1 MDAQHPDGHWL
12 MIDDRVIASA
22 LVASTRSERRRG
34 LLGRTSFSGALVLP
48 RTGSVHTVGMRM
60 PIDVL
65 FCDRSAAVIAIDTL
79 EPWRITRPRWGV
91 SMAIEAEAGQFD
103 RWGIVVGDRITL
115 A

>member
-1 MDAQHPDGHWL
+1 MGGQHPDGHWL

-22 LVASTRSERRRG
+22 FIASTWSERRQG
-34 LLGRTSFSGALVLP
+34 LLGRTSFAGALVLP

-65 FCDRSAAVIAIDTL
+65 FCDRSGAVIAIDTL
-79 EPWRITRPRWGV
+79 KPWRITRPRWGV
-91 SMAIEAEAGQFD
+91 SMAVEAEAGQFD
-103 RWGIVVGDRITL
+103 RWGILVGDRITL